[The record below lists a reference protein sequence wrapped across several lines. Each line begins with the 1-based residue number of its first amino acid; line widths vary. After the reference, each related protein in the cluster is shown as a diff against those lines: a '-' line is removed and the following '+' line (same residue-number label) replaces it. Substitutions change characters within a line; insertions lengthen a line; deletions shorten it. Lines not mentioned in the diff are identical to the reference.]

1 MINITVD
8 SGDIITSLALL
19 FSVYATFKTVQF
31 NNRQQEVIKS
41 QAKLNE
47 LLLDKEAAEVE
58 LEKQADLVVALLK
71 LGNSKYRLKVFNKG
85 KAPARHVT
93 IEFPEGNE
101 IVSEGDIKSKFP
113 LQFLDVHQGVEL
125 IASVCMGTKPKH
137 LVKLEWDDGRP
148 ERARKEMWATL

>member
-8 SGDIITSLALL
+8 SGDIIATLALL

-47 LLLDKEAAEVE
+47 LLLDKETAGVE
-58 LEKQADLVVALLK
+58 LEKQADLGAAFLK

-85 KAPARHVT
+85 KAPAHHVT

-101 IVSEGDIKSKFP
+101 VVSEGDIKSKFP
-113 LQFLDVHQGVEL
+113 LQFLDVHQNVEL
-125 IASVCMGTKPKH
+125 IASVYIGKKPKH
-137 LVKLEWDDGRP
+137 LVRLEWDDGRP
-148 ERARKEMWATL
+148 ERVTKEMWATL